1 MSLTVSRTNPT
12 LIPGLSKQ
20 SVHFHA
26 FLRFSTLFRV
36 FILLARLIFSVE
48 SSESSIGDFKFEKC
62 LEKIEAVCVVPYC
75 SYKGLVHHSVVELEG
90 RSS

>member
-1 MSLTVSRTNPT
+1 
-12 LIPGLSKQ
+12 
-20 SVHFHA
+20 
-26 FLRFSTLFRV
+26 
-36 FILLARLIFSVE
+36 LLARLIFSVE